1 MFYNAFIKALFQKCW
16 HFTFSF
22 SCPSAWNALQS
33 ELRITDFISVQ
44 AFCSI
49 LFNHEWNCLEQSLF
63 LNFQENIPAPFRCN
77 YLCFLYLKC
86 FYCIM
91 LIVFHLI
98 NHLLWRVLLSW
109 PDQPTDLAKILMIFF
124 KVKRKRTCYRVI
136 FTPSFIKVYIAGLQE
151 MQSILKD
158 AI

>member
-1 MFYNAFIKALFQKCW
+1 MFYKAFIKALFQKCW

-33 ELRITDFISVQ
+33 ELRITSVQ

-63 LNFQENIPAPFRCN
+63 LNFQENIPAPFRSN
-77 YLCFLYLKC
+77 YLCFLYFKC
-86 FYCIM
+86 FFCIM
-91 LIVFHLI
+91 LLVFHLI

-109 PDQPTDLAKILMIFF
+109 PGQPWERGLNLNDLF
-124 KVKRKRTCYRVI
+124 KLKRKRTCYRVI

-151 MQSILKD
+151 IRSVLKD